1 MKMLWLGAAAAAALL
16 QACPAAAAEDLSKA
30 PRLGTWGFDL
40 GGRDTAVSPGQ
51 DFYTYANGTY
61 LKALEI
67 PAADRSRYGA
77 FDRLNE
83 LSQNRLHAVL
93 DKAAADK
100 AATGETAQVGT
111 LYRSFMDEAKVD
123 ALGASRSRPTSR
135 RSARRR
141 PGPTSPRPWASR

>member
-1 MKMLWLGAAAAAALL
+1 MKTLWLGAAAAVALL

-40 GGRDTAVSPGQ
+40 SGRDPAVTPGQ
-51 DFYTYANGTY
+51 DFYNYANGTY

-67 PAADRSRYGA
+67 PADRSRFGA
-77 FDRLNE
+77 FDSLNE
-83 LSQNRLHAVL
+83 LSQKRMHAVL

-111 LYRSFMDEAKVD
+111 LYRSCGVAPSEATRPPVD
-123 ALGASRSRPTSR
+123 RF
-135 RSARRR
+135 
-141 PGPTSPRPWASR
+141 